1 MGVRFL
7 QSFMGR
13 QVQDGV
19 YYVQIPREI
28 RNSAERRKQKPLILI
43 DLMALHHLF
52 SGDKCSVLCGSQVML
67 CEQQA
72 AQFFSQLVESG
83 AELVF
88 FWDGNVQE
96 NKYDTW
102 MTRQNE
108 KYTRMITIID
118 AINRGQALQRI
129 AKARSNLI
137 PSNTCIQLKLIAER
151 YGRVIVSFHA
161 ECDQELAAY
170 ALEHETLAII
180 SNDTDFLIFEGCWQ
194 LWSADINLE
203 TLRTRA
209 FSKEALRRKL
219 QLSVPGMALWA
230 TLSGNDFYNYEQLKP
245 FHHTLGSEQGRFLK
259 LAQYVRTLP
268 SVEHFND
275 DNIQQVLRRVY
286 KGRRIPDEAVAWFK
300 QSLDFYRSDLQ
311 TFHRSK
317 PPLDSI
323 ETFLLQES
331 QHFIL
336 GVLNGAPQ
344 NCTLFFFDYRS
355 DDLGNYFDIVVPLI
369 AKVAGIILYHRQ
381 HERDHITLVAKK
393 GHEVAYAHHNIA
405 AVFPS
410 DINVPHFMDMLSRDD
425 AMMAALLERKLQLL
439 QWVCSDVV
447 EDNAL
452 AAVPRG
458 LKVTVLTL
466 VRLVECRIVH
476 VFEADLLLLIA
487 HELQTGQ
494 FVPSREQCPTQ
505 LNPRAFRIGFL
516 FQKVYQEFARAAQ
529 TVGLSSDYRPSAP
542 YDGHRFHN
550 NYGKFQDGQT
560 DELMKPTALW
570 RLYAATEKHDK
581 SDQ

>member
-52 SGDKCSVLCGSQVML
+52 SGNKCSVLCGSQVML

-336 GVLNGAPQ
+336 I
-344 NCTLFFFDYRS
+344 F
-355 DDLGNYFDIVVPLI
+355 
-369 AKVAGIILYHRQ
+369 
-381 HERDHITLVAKK
+381 
-393 GHEVAYAHHNIA
+393 
-405 AVFPS
+405 
-410 DINVPHFMDMLSRDD
+410 
-425 AMMAALLERKLQLL
+425 
-439 QWVCSDVV
+439 VV
-447 EDNAL
+447 EAPNL
-452 AAVPRG
+452 MSS
-458 LKVTVLTL
+458 L
-466 VRLVECRIVH
+466 VHDYVNET
-476 VFEADLLLLIA
+476 ELLI
-487 HELQTGQ
+487 LNLRI
-494 FVPSREQCPTQ
+494 PS
-505 LNPRAFRIGFL
+505 L
-516 FQKVYQEFARAAQ
+516 K
-529 TVGLSSDYRPSAP
+529 
-542 YDGHRFHN
+542 
-550 NYGKFQDGQT
+550 
-560 DELMKPTALW
+560 
-570 RLYAATEKHDK
+570 
-581 SDQ
+581 